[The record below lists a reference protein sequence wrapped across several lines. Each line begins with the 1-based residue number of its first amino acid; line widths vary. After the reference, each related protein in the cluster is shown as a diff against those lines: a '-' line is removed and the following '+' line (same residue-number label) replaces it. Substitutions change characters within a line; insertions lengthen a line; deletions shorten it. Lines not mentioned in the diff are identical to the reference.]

1 MNRIRAITAL
11 KDSVGPTAVDAA
23 IEAIRDYRE
32 RWGLTAEPEED
43 ALTREI
49 LGTLI
54 DLQVRSVERAVRLGE
69 AMSRRLTA
77 ANDVQIEDEGPYCLV
92 PLTRGHFAKVDVEDF
107 ADLCKHKWFAL
118 QNGASGTRFVAARTV
133 SSERGRQAMLM
144 HRMLLNAGPGEE
156 VDHINRDPLD
166 NRRSNLRLATRS
178 QNCANTHVRNSTGYR
193 GVSWSRNRYQAEG
206 FCNHERHYLGRY
218 ETAEEAARAYDAFAR
233 KHHGAFAVLNFPATP
248 DTDPSGSALAVPVS
262 MGAAA

>member
-11 KDSVGPTAVDAA
+11 KDSVGPTAIDAA

-54 DLQVRSVERAVRLGE
+54 DLEVRSVERAVRLGE

-77 ANDVQIEDEGPYCLV
+77 TND
-92 PLTRGHFAKVDVEDF
+92 
-107 ADLCKHKWFAL
+107 ADP
-118 QNGASGTRFVAARTV
+118 T
-133 SSERGRQAMLM
+133 
-144 HRMLLNAGPGEE
+144 
-156 VDHINRDPLD
+156 
-166 NRRSNLRLATRS
+166 
-178 QNCANTHVRNSTGYR
+178 
-193 GVSWSRNRYQAEG
+193 
-206 FCNHERHYLGRY
+206 
-218 ETAEEAARAYDAFAR
+218 
-233 KHHGAFAVLNFPATP
+233 TP
-248 DTDPSGSALAVPVS
+248 DTDPSGSALAAPVS

>member
-32 RWGLTAEPEED
+32 RRGASAEPEED

-77 ANDVQIEDEGPYCLV
+77 ANDD
-92 PLTRGHFAKVDVEDF
+92 
-107 ADLCKHKWFAL
+107 
-118 QNGASGTRFVAARTV
+118 
-133 SSERGRQAMLM
+133 
-144 HRMLLNAGPGEE
+144 
-156 VDHINRDPLD
+156 
-166 NRRSNLRLATRS
+166 
-178 QNCANTHVRNSTGYR
+178 ST
-193 GVSWSRNRYQAEG
+193 
-206 FCNHERHYLGRY
+206 
-218 ETAEEAARAYDAFAR
+218 
-233 KHHGAFAVLNFPATP
+233 TP
-248 DTDPSGSALAVPVS
+248 DTDPSGSALAVPVQPEI
-262 MGAAA
+262 AA